1 MSGHDTDKDQRPAQ
15 NSTGLFYA
23 APDGSPLNLHAS
35 CVAFGDRGLLIL
47 GPSGSGKST
56 LALELMAYGATL
68 VSDDRT
74 VLSKSDKEGLIAT
87 APAPISGMIEARGMG
102 LLAAGTIPA
111 ARIWGLVDLSQVE
124 RERLPPPRERVLIG
138 VPIPLFFKVEGRHF
152 APALL
157 QWLKGGRRA

>member
-1 MSGHDTDKDQRPAQ
+1 VSGHQTDKDQRPAQ
-15 NSTGLFYA
+15 DSTGLFCA
-23 APDGSPLNLHAS
+23 ASEVAPLNLHAS
-35 CVAFGDRGLLIL
+35 CVAYGDTRGLLIL

-74 VLSKSDKEGLIAT
+74 ILTKSEDGLIAT

-102 LLAAGTIPA
+102 LLAAQTIPA
-111 ARIWGLVDLSQVE
+111 ARICGLADLSQVE
-124 RERLPPPRERVLIG
+124 MERLPPRRERVLIG

-152 APALL
+152 APALV
-157 QWLKGGRRA
+157 QWLKGGRCA